1 MKQDSTGRHGQ
12 RVWRGV
18 TATCATVLALSISAG
33 TVVDSF
39 RTDIDKFLGTQSTQI
54 VTEEAD
60 PATVY
65 TYTSDYSTTTELL
78 DAIEDLGERI
88 SEEGSVLLKNNGA
101 LPLTQE
107 ETQHISLL
115 GFSSYH
121 PVQGGI
127 MGSSLTANT
136 GTDADTVDMVQ
147 AFEAK
152 GFAINPTLQEMYTA
166 LESSYVTEVESWGGT
181 TTYTNIT
188 APSIGS
194 VFSSKE
200 PSQAAMDEADAG
212 WKDTLNDYNVMIVT
226 IARAG
231 SENANYT
238 PGTAG
243 VDPTQNLNQ
252 ADPLGLSDDERDL
265 IQAAVDA
272 KAANGGKVIVLLNN
286 SSAMEVQEIQDN
298 EGVDA
303 ILQVGLPG
311 GYGFYG
317 VADILSGAANPSGRL
332 PDTYAVDNEY
342 SPAAQNYGDLQ
353 WTNANPETS
362 MNSALVEA
370 ENIYIGYKYYETRY
384 IDTVLGQGNASST
397 AGSST
402 GSAWNYDDEVTYPFG
417 YGLSYTT
424 FTQTL
429 DSLDVDVQAKT
440 VTANVTVTNTGDV
453 AGKDVVQLYV
463 SLPYTDYDKQNGI
476 EKAGVQLLDYGKT
489 ELLEP
494 GASETVTLTADMQ
507 DMTSWDSTAD
517 NAAGTQGIYMLD
529 AGDYYFAIGANAHDA
544 ANNVLAAQE
553 QAVEGDAEKVE
564 TWNLAESDFTT
575 FATSKNGTPVE
586 NHLEDMDLNYWM
598 PDTVTYLTRSDW
610 EGTWPQTYEN
620 LTATDEMIAFL
631 DNDVYEITANGDPS
645 SITFGADNGLTLAD
659 LKGVTDITDERWTL
673 LMDQITLEDCMIRT
687 AFGGT
692 STKAIESIM
701 SPETIQN
708 DGPNGIYSY
717 TLGQYANTDASSG
730 DPCVVDADDPNL
742 NYKMGVMPNETVI
755 GSTFSKQLA
764 AEYGRIIGNYS
775 LWSNLTI
782 FWGCGTNLHRLPYN
796 ARNHEYYSEDAVL
809 TAGQGTAYVAA
820 AKEYG
825 CIVAPKHLAFNDT
838 EINRSG
844 ISVFMTE
851 QQARENELRGTQ
863 AIIEDAGALG
873 VMTAFNRVGVTAAN
887 AHTGLLIDIL
897 RGEWGFQGLMSE
909 DFIQD
914 ASYTSL
920 KEAVISGVTM
930 TCNTGDSSMEAVSEK
945 WPYWTVENVSQDATL
960 LTALKQVMLW
970 QNYALANSNAMD
982 GLSSTS
988 RLVSVRTWYDNALA
1002 GLQIAFALLTLA
1014 GAAMYIRAAKRKK
1027 S

>member
-1 MKQDSTGRHGQ
+1 MKQDSTGRHSQ

-18 TATCATVLALSISAG
+18 TATCATVLSLSICAG

-39 RTDIDKFLGTQSTQI
+39 RTDIDKFLGTQSTKI
-54 VTEEAD
+54 VTEDAD

-107 ETQHISLL
+107 ETQKLSLL

-121 PVQGGI
+121 PVMGGI

-147 AFEAK
+147 AFQAK
-152 GFAINPTLQEMYTA
+152 GFAINPTLQQIYTS
-166 LESSYVTEVESWGGT
+166 LESTYTTEVESWGGT
-181 TTYTNIT
+181 TSYLNIT

-200 PSQAAMDEADAG
+200 PSQAAMEQASAG

-252 ADPLGLSDDERDL
+252 TDPLGLSDDERDL

-272 KAANGGKVIVLLNN
+272 KAANGGKVIVILNN

-332 PDTYAVDNEY
+332 PDTYAVDNEN
-342 SPAAQNYGDLQ
+342 SPAAQNYGDLE

-362 MNSALVEA
+362 INSELVEA

-384 IDTVLGQGNASST
+384 MDTVLGQGNASST
-397 AGSST
+397 VGSTT

-424 FTQTL
+424 FTQSL
-429 DSLDVDVQAKT
+429 DSLTVDKEAKT
-440 VTANVTVTNTGDV
+440 VTAEVTVTNTGDV

-463 SLPYTDYDKQNGI
+463 SLPYTDYDKEHAV

-489 ELLEP
+489 EQLEP
-494 GASETVTLTADMQ
+494 GASETVTLVADMQ
-507 DMTSWDSTAD
+507 DMASWDSSAD
-517 NAAGTQGIYMLD
+517 NAVGTKGTYMLD
-529 AGDYYFAIGANAHDA
+529 AGDYYFAIGGNAHDA
-544 ANNVLAAQE
+544 AMNVLAAQD
-553 QAVEGDAEKVE
+553 QQTGGDAAKVQ

-575 FATSKNGTPVE
+575 FAYSKNGTAVE
-586 NHLEDMDLNYWM
+586 NQLEDMDLNYWM

-610 EGTWPQTYEN
+610 EGTWPKTYEN
-620 LTATDEMIAFL
+620 LTATDEML
-631 DNDVYEITANGDPS
+631 DVMDNDNYQITANGDPS
-645 SITFGADNGLTLAD
+645 SVTFGADNGLTLAD

-673 LMDQITLEDCMIRT
+673 LMDQIKLEDCLIRT
-687 AFGGT
+687 GFGGT

-717 TLGQYANTDASSG
+717 PLGQYANTDTSSG
-730 DPCVVDADDPNL
+730 DPCAVDPSDPNL
-742 NYKMGVMPNETVI
+742 TYKMGVMPNETVI

-764 AEYGRIIGNYS
+764 AEYGRVVGNYS

-782 FWGCGTNLHRLPYN
+782 HWGCGTNLHRLPYN

-809 TAGQGTAYVAA
+809 TAGQGAAYVAA

-825 CIVAPKHLAFNDT
+825 CIEAPKHLAFNDT
-838 EINRSG
+838 EVNRTG
-844 ISVFMTE
+844 VAVFMTE
-851 QQARENELRGTQ
+851 QQARENELRGVQ

-873 VMTAFNRVGVTAAN
+873 VMTAYNRVGCFTSN
-887 AHTGLLIDIL
+887 SHTGLMINIL

-914 ASYTSL
+914 ANYTAL
-920 KEAVISGVTM
+920 KEAVMNGITM
-930 TCNTGDSSMEAVSEK
+930 SCNTGDSTMEAVSEK

-960 LTALKQVMLW
+960 MAALKQVMLW